1 MTTHT
6 GSHRPVFLSVRGGA
20 APWRWLLSIAAGL
33 AVGVLT
39 SFGQG
44 ALSGAGNAFVNSA
57 SAWLVVP
64 LMVGTL
70 FDRARGAASAGLVCC
85 LLQLIGYDITSALRG
100 FAVSTSVD
108 AFWGACALIGGPLF
122 GIAGHLWRFGPAT
135 RRGLGPAALAAAF
148 IAEGAWNYVHTL
160 QRPVTGALWIGIGAV
175 IAVAGLR
182 GGQGWRWLALTF
194 PLGLI
199 AEIALT
205 QILR

>member
-6 GSHRPVFLSVRGGA
+6 ESHRPVLLSARRA
-20 APWRWLLSIAAGL
+20 SARWRWLSPVAAGL

-39 SFGQG
+39 SFGQTV
-44 ALSGAGNAFVNSA
+44 LSGAGNAFVNSA

-64 LMVGTL
+64 LLVGML
-70 FDRARGAASAGLVCC
+70 FDRARSAAWAGLVCC
-85 LLQLIGYDITSALRG
+85 LLQLIGYDITAVLRG
-100 FAVSTSVD
+100 FSVSTSVE
-108 AFWGACALIGGPLF
+108 AFWGVCALLGGPLF
-122 GIAGHLWRFGPAT
+122 GVAGHLWRFGPAP

-160 QRPVTGALWIGIGAV
+160 HYAASGALWIGIGAA
-175 IAVAGLR
+175 IALAGLR
-182 GGQGWRWLALTF
+182 GRRGWRWLALTL
-194 PLGLI
+194 PLGLL

>member
-6 GSHRPVFLSVRGGA
+6 GSHRHVFLSVRGDA
-20 APWRWLLSIAAGL
+20 AARRWLLPVAAGL

-44 ALSGAGNAFVNSA
+44 VLSGAGNAFVNSA

-64 LMVGTL
+64 LLMGTL
-70 FDRARGAASAGLVCC
+70 FHRARSAAWAGLACC
-85 LLQLIGYDITSALRG
+85 LLQLIGYDITAVLRG
-100 FAVSTSVD
+100 FAVSTSVEG
-108 AFWGACALIGGPLF
+108 FWAACALVGGPLF

-148 IAEGAWNYVHTL
+148 ITEGSWNYVHTL
-160 QRPVTGALWIGIGAV
+160 QRPVTGALWIGIGAG
-175 IAVAGLR
+175 IALAGLR
-182 GGQGWRWLALTF
+182 GRRGWRWLALTL
-194 PLGLI
+194 PLGLL

-205 QILR
+205 QILL

>member
-1 MTTHT
+1 MTTRAAHL
-6 GSHRPVFLSVRGGA
+6 PVFISARPGRGSWRWPLSV
-20 APWRWLLSIAAGL
+20 AAGL

-44 ALSGAGNAFVNSA
+44 VLSGAGSAFVNSA

-64 LMVGTL
+64 LLVGTL
-70 FDRARGAASAGLVCC
+70 FHRARSAACAGLVCC
-85 LLQLIGYDITSALRG
+85 LLQLIGYDITAVLRG
-100 FAVSTSVD
+100 FAVSTSVEG
-108 AFWGACALIGGPLF
+108 FWGACALIGGPLF

-160 QRPVTGALWIGIGAV
+160 QRPVTGALWIGIGAA
-175 IAVAGLR
+175 IALAGLR
-182 GGQGWRWLALTF
+182 GRRGWQWLALTL
-194 PLGLI
+194 PLGLL

>member
-1 MTTHT
+1 MTTHA
-6 GSHRPVFLSVRGGA
+6 GSRRHVFLSVRGDGA
-20 APWRWLLSIAAGL
+20 SWRWPLAIAAGL

-44 ALSGAGNAFVNSA
+44 VLSGAGNAFVNSA

-70 FDRARGAASAGLVCC
+70 FHRVRSAAWAGLVCC
-85 LLQLIGYDITSALRG
+85 LLQLIGYDITAELRG
-100 FAVSTSVD
+100 FAVSTSVEG
-108 AFWGACALIGGPLF
+108 FWGACALIGGPLF

-148 IAEGAWNYVHTL
+148 ITEGAWNYVHAL
-160 QRPVTGALWIGIGAV
+160 QRPVTGALWIAIGAV
-175 IAVAGLR
+175 IALAGLR
-182 GGQGWRWLALTF
+182 GRHGWRWLALTL
-194 PLGLI
+194 PLGLL

>member
-6 GSHRPVFLSVRGGA
+6 GSDRPLFLSVRGGA
-20 APWRWLLSIAAGL
+20 DRWRWLLSVAAGL

-44 ALSGAGNAFVNSA
+44 VLSGAGNAFVNSA

-64 LMVGTL
+64 LAVGML
-70 FDRARGAASAGLVCC
+70 FPRARSAAWAGLICC
-85 LLQLIGYDITSALRG
+85 LLQLVGYDITAVLRG
-100 FAVSTSVD
+100 FAVSTSVES
-108 AFWGACALIGGPLF
+108 FWGACALIGGPLF

-135 RRGLGPAALAAAF
+135 RRALGPSALAAAF
-148 IAEGAWNYVHTL
+148 VAEGAWNYVHTL
-160 QRPVTGALWIGIGAV
+160 QRPVTGALWIGIGAA
-175 IAVAGLR
+175 IALAGLR
-182 GGQGWRWLALTF
+182 GRQGWRWLALTL
-194 PLGLI
+194 PLGLL